1 MNPQRTAPA
10 LQQINAEGLIAPLGK
25 YSHITVAS
33 GLAFISGQ
41 LPINRKG
48 QPVTA
53 ESFTVQVQQTL
64 SNLDAC
70 LASVGLTREDL
81 VQVRVYVTEIA
92 DWRTF
97 DDIYGEWIGKHRPA
111 RAVAGVKE
119 LHYGADVEVEAIA
132 LIRDSRVDRDR

>member
-1 MNPQRTAPA
+1 MNPTETAPA
-10 LQQINAEGLIAPLGK
+10 LRQINAEGLIAPLGK
-25 YSHITVAS
+25 YSHITVAN

-41 LPINRKG
+41 LPINSEG

-53 ESFTVQVQQTL
+53 EPFAAQVQQTL
-64 SNLDAC
+64 ANIDAC
-70 LASVGLTREDL
+70 LASAGLTREDL

-92 DWRTF
+92 DWKAF
-97 DDIYGEWIGKHRPA
+97 DDVYGEWIGTHRPA

-132 LIRDSRVDRDR
+132 LVQDIAK